1 MNTIFRRGLFGL
13 AAVAALSATPAFA
26 EMQTYKGTLNGAS
39 QVPPVTTKGA
49 GAVTATYD
57 TATKKL
63 TWTATYADL
72 SGPPTAAHFHGPA
85 AAGANAA
92 VVVPQK
98 DGLASPMKGEA
109 TLTDAQAADF
119 TAGRWYFNIHT
130 TPTRAARF
138 AAKSLSRQAPPNL
151 LPVTHRRQATQA

>member
-1 MNTIFRRGLFGL
+1 MTILFRASLAGLV
-13 AAVAALSATPAFA
+13 VAAAMSVTPAFA
-26 EMQTYKGTLNGAS
+26 EMQTYKATLNGAS
-39 QVPPVTTKGA
+39 QVPPVATKGI
-49 GAVTATYD
+49 GSITCSYD

-63 TWTATYADL
+63 TWTVTYSDL

-85 AAGANAA
+85 AAGANAG

-119 TAGRWYFNIHT
+119 QAGRWYFNVHT
-130 TPTRAARF
+130 EANKGGEIRG
-138 AAKSLSRQAPPNL
+138 Q
-151 LPVTHRRQATQA
+151 VTKGM